1 MTLKCG
7 ENKKVAH
14 KVQLSMSLMLE
25 TMQYGQ
31 HKLITIKYVYK
42 FCSHL
47 FFRLSIDFRAF
58 PLDEDNLK
66 IMF

>member
-14 KVQLSMSLMLE
+14 KVQLSVSLMLE
-25 TMQYGQ
+25 TMQYEQ
-31 HKLITIKYVYK
+31 YKLITIKYVDK
-42 FCSHL
+42 FCYYRFL
-47 FFRLSIDFRAF
+47 RLSINSRAF

-66 IMF
+66 VMF